1 MQQLRS
7 CREAVVRR
15 ALRQLHVRFYHPSA
29 QRLRSHLSAAGV
41 PAEVLEK
48 VAQITDTCT
57 VCRTWA
63 RPGPKSVASS
73 HLPTAF
79 NAELQVDLLFIR
91 EHVILHMID
100 VATRFVVA
108 KVVPSR
114 ETNDVLTALQEAWVS
129 LFGPPSMIVAD
140 QEGALSGVA
149 GGACMSHRD
158 IKYVPKAKYAH
169 AQ

>member
-1 MQQLRS
+1 MYGFIILLRS
-7 CREAVVRR
+7 VFVP
-15 ALRQLHVRFYHPSA
+15 F
-29 QRLRSHLSAAGV
+29 LSAAGV

-108 KVVPSR
+108 KIVPSR
-114 ETNDVLTALQEAWVS
+114 ETNDVLTALQEAWFS

-149 GGACMSHRD
+149 GGAWMSHRD